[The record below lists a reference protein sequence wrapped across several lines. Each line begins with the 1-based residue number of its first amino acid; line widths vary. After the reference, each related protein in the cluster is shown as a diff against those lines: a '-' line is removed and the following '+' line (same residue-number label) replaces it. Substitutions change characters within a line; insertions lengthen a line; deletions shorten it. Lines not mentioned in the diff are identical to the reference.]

1 MVFAMLKLILSI
13 LFIICSQSVHLSSGW
28 AVNAL
33 PDRLSN
39 RLRER
44 IVAESLKEHF
54 ICRTELVCGIAVIPS
69 FYEKRAYKLA
79 WCGEEGIFPRAESLI
94 EAIRESAHDGLRPSD
109 YHLINLEALSKEIR
123 QKESESEPLDVE
135 LLVDFEL
142 LLTDAFLLLA
152 SHLLAGRVNPE
163 TLHSEWVVFNPTT
176 DLAAILQSAIETNQI
191 KAVLKTLLSP
201 QPGYRALREALGRY
215 RTISQQGG
223 WPMVPDNISWRKGD
237 YGVRFYLLRKRL
249 ELSGD
254 LDAAKS
260 GYTYLFDDALEK
272 AVRKFQ
278 KRHGLKADGV
288 VGDKT
293 TAALNVPVA
302 DRVRQIEL
310 NLERWRWIPHELG
323 QEYILVNIAD
333 FKLSVVEDRQTLME
347 MRVVVGR
354 DYRKTP
360 VFSKKMK
367 YIVLNPYWNIPQKIA
382 VEDILPKVK
391 QNLRYLSRQKIKVFK
406 SWRKGAPEV
415 NPKTIDWRWLNEEN
429 FSFKLRKE
437 PGPKNDLGQIKF
449 MFPNKFAV
457 YLHDTPDRRL
467 FKRSMRGFSSG
478 CIRVEKAMDLA
489 TYILRDDPDWS
500 RQKILESLKTS
511 ERRVV
516 RLRNPIPVHLLY
528 LTAWVDEDGL
538 LHFRDDIYVRDEP
551 LDVALKERPP
561 RA

>member
-1 MVFAMLKLILSI
+1 
-13 LFIICSQSVHLSSGW
+13 
-28 AVNAL
+28 
-33 PDRLSN
+33 
-39 RLRER
+39 
-44 IVAESLKEHF
+44 
-54 ICRTELVCGIAVIPS
+54 
-69 FYEKRAYKLA
+69 
-79 WCGEEGIFPRAESLI
+79 
-94 EAIRESAHDGLRPSD
+94 
-109 YHLINLEALSKEIR
+109 
-123 QKESESEPLDVE
+123 
-135 LLVDFEL
+135 
-142 LLTDAFLLLA
+142 
-152 SHLLAGRVNPE
+152 
-163 TLHSEWVVFNPTT
+163 
-176 DLAAILQSAIETNQI
+176 
-191 KAVLKTLLSP
+191 
-201 QPGYRALREALGRY
+201 
-215 RTISQQGG
+215 
-223 WPMVPDNISWRKGD
+223 
-237 YGVRFYLLRKRL
+237 
-249 ELSGD
+249 
-254 LDAAKS
+254 
-260 GYTYLFDDALEK
+260 
-272 AVRKFQ
+272 
-278 KRHGLKADGV
+278 
-288 VGDKT
+288 
-293 TAALNVPVA
+293 
-302 DRVRQIEL
+302 
-310 NLERWRWIPHELG
+310 
-323 QEYILVNIAD
+323 
-333 FKLSVVEDRQTLME
+333 ME

>member
-1 MVFAMLKLILSI
+1 MLKLILSI

-28 AVNAL
+28 AINPL

-44 IVAESLKEHF
+44 IVAESLKEQF
-54 ICRTELVCGIAVIPS
+54 ICRTELVCGIAVIPI
-69 FYEKRAYKLA
+69 FYEKRAYKPA

-94 EAIRESAHDGLRPSD
+94 EVIRESARDGLRPSD

-123 QKESESEPLDVE
+123 QKESERESIDVE

-163 TLHSEWVVFNPTT
+163 TLHSEWDVFNPTT

-191 KAVLKTLLSP
+191 KAVLKTLQPP
-201 QPGYRALREALGRY
+201 QPGYRALKEALARY
-215 RTISQQGG
+215 RAISQQGG
-223 WPMVPDNISWRKGD
+223 WPMIPDNTTWHRGD
-237 YGVRFYLLRKRL
+237 YGVRYYLLRKRL

-254 LDAAKS
+254 LDAAES
-260 GYTYLFDDALEK
+260 GYPYLFDDALEK

-278 KRHGLKADGV
+278 KRHGLNSDGV
-288 VGDKT
+288 VGNKT
-293 TAALNVPVA
+293 TTALNVPVA
-302 DRVRQIEL
+302 DRIRQIEL

-323 QEYILVNIAD
+323 PKYILVNIAD

-360 VFSKKMK
+360 VFSKKMT
-367 YIVLNPYWNIPQKIA
+367 YMVLNPYWNIPQKIA

-391 QNLRYLSRQKIKVFK
+391 LNRRYLSRQKIKVFK
-406 SWRKGAPEV
+406 SWRKGAPELD
-415 NPKTIDWRWLNEEN
+415 PKAIDWRWLNEEN
-429 FSFKLRKE
+429 FAFKFRKE
-437 PGPKNDLGQIKF
+437 PGPKNDLGRIKF
-449 MFPNKFAV
+449 IFPNKFAV

-489 TYILRDDPDWS
+489 TYILRDDQDWS
-500 RQKILESLKTS
+500 RQKILESIKNS
-511 ERRVV
+511 ERRVI

-528 LTAWVDEDGL
+528 LTAWVYEDGL
-538 LHFRDDIYVRDEP
+538 LHFRDDIYLRDKP